1 VGGSGDGAETHV
13 MTCEMCTENDNEGS
27 GWET

>member
-1 VGGSGDGAETHV
+1 VEMGQER